1 MPDEIQTLTDAD
13 PREIQRPQPDPAA
26 RPATATRRQPAVK
39 KNNKQKKPV
48 VTNAQ
53 LQKQVETL
61 QKELKDAED
70 IISKYQMELD
80 TVQKKYSNLLVT
92 HQTQVRYVH
101 QTIEHARASILLNC
115 K

>member
-1 MPDEIQTLTDAD
+1 MPDETTYIPDAV
-13 PREIQRPQPDPAA
+13 PTEEPQPDPAA
-26 RPATATRRQPAVK
+26 RPVTATRRQPAVK

-61 QKELKDAED
+61 QKELKDAKD
-70 IISKYQMELD
+70 IISQYQTELD
-80 TVQKKYSNLLVT
+80 AVQKKYSDLLVT
-92 HQTQVRYVH
+92 HQTQVRYVQ

>member
-1 MPDEIQTLTDAD
+1 MPDETTHTLDAV
-13 PREIQRPQPDPAA
+13 PVEEPQPDPAT
-26 RPATATRRQPAVK
+26 RPVTATKRQPAVK
-39 KNNKQKKPV
+39 KNNKQKKPT

-61 QKELKDAED
+61 QKELKDAKN
-70 IISKYQMELD
+70 IISQYQTELD
-80 TVQKKYSNLLVT
+80 AVQKKYSDMLVT
-92 HQTQVRYVH
+92 HQTQVRYVQ